1 MGDLSAVQFDAN
13 AWDTEPQEY
22 TPIDDGSYNCVLDLA
37 EVESNEKGTKV
48 TLQVQIIDSGK
59 FMNRRTKVW
68 LYLAGHANAKY
79 QDRCSKQFAALCK
92 AVGVFNPQD
101 TTEII
106 AKPFTCDIKST
117 KGDDGTSWTQCSNFR
132 KSEMKAEP
140 EATPF

>member
-22 TPIDDGSYNCVLDLA
+22 TPIADGSYNCVLDLA
-37 EVESNEKGTKV
+37 EVESNDKGMKV
-48 TLQVQIIDSGK
+48 TLQVQIIDSGQ

-68 LYLAGHANAKY
+68 LYLSGHANAKY
-79 QDRCSKQFAALCK
+79 QERCSKQFAALCK

-101 TTEII
+101 TSEII
-106 AKPFTCDIKST
+106 AKPFLCDIKST
-117 KGDDGTSWTQCSNFR
+117 KSDDGTSWTQCSNFR
-132 KSEMKAEP
+132 KAEVKAEQ